1 MSSNVKKSFVKL
13 YWLKRYWAVNFVFST
28 ILLLFLAELSRV
40 RLAQRSTI
48 GKEIGLAWVSGLPK
62 GLGERKF

>member
-1 MSSNVKKSFVKL
+1 MSSNVKKSVVKL
-13 YWLKRYWAVNFVFST
+13 YWLKSYWAVNFVFSA

-40 RLAQRSTI
+40 KHAQRSTI
-48 GKEIGLAWVSGLPK
+48 GKEIGLTWVSGLPK

>member
-13 YWLKRYWAVNFVFST
+13 YCLKRYWAVNFVFSA

-48 GKEIGLAWVSGLPK
+48 GKEIGLALVSGLPK